1 MLDEE
6 SKAVQKM
13 AETTGKAID
22 AGEKVGGFLNKIF
35 GQGLEELG
43 GSFFD
48 WAKTFR
54 YENLLKLNDRV
65 NKIHKERGIEG
76 KTHPILPRLGIPII
90 EKASLEDREEIQRLW
105 AGLIANAADPIK
117 RFNTQKSHIDIL
129 SKLEP
134 LAAELLEW
142 FGNQKNP
149 SINITQREII
159 ESFGVPDVGI
169 ETLLENL
176 INLGCIHGSSINTLD
191 DVGPIHSKVGYPDT
205 IFYLTATGESLLEAC
220 AD

>member
-22 AGEKVGGFLNKIF
+22 AGEKIGGFINKIF
-35 GQGLEELG
+35 GPGFEQLGLTFL
-43 GSFFD
+43 D
-48 WAKTFR
+48 WATFIR
-54 YENLLKLNDRV
+54 QKNFLKIYDLV
-65 NKIHKERGIEG
+65 NEIHKKRGVEG
-76 KTHPILPRLGIPII
+76 KTNPILPRLGIPMIN
-90 EKASLEDREEIQRLW
+90 EATLEDREEIQKLW
-105 AGLIANAADPIK
+105 AGLIANATDPNK
-117 RFNTQKSHIDIL
+117 RFNIQKTHIDIL

-191 DVGPIHSKVGYPDT
+191 DVGPIYSKVGYPNT